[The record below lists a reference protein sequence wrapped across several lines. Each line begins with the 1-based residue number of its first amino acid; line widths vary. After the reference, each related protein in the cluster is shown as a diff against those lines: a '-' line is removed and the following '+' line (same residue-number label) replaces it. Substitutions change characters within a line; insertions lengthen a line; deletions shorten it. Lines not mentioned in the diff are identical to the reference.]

1 MKSIGRRLMIYFG
14 LLVFIACIGVG
25 MISYSSSSRVLENAA
40 QNMLPSN
47 AENCARF
54 AGNNIDYLLQTLET
68 IADQSAVQSLD
79 WEQQQPVLQ
88 NEAARLGYTGLGY
101 AGLDGQ
107 FKAAAGSNS
116 INLADNSQFKQALQ
130 GESNLSIWE
139 ASGSS
144 AVMMAVPVSD
154 GQGNIQGALIAIS
167 DGGEID
173 RILDQITVGNKG
185 FAFIVD
191 NQGKVVVHP
200 DQQMAAVDL
209 TDSASLNED
218 MADFIE
224 ANLTSGQ
231 TVGSYTFNG
240 EEYFGSMSRIP
251 DTEWYVVINVPRHE
265 IMGPLS
271 ELGKMILYITL
282 AFLLLGLIM
291 AYLAGKQIATPIRM
305 VSEQYARMAAGDFGG
320 SISIKWRRRND
331 EIGEL
336 ARGFNQINRN
346 LSRTISELSAGEQ
359 RFRMITENMVDL
371 VALTDLEGYMQYI
384 SPSHEHIIGWKVR
397 QMLGKNVFTAIHPDD
412 VEAAKEA
419 YNQIISSRVQGSF
432 IYRVLKANG
441 EYRWLETKG
450 KPLLDGKGQV
460 VAMVTASRDIHE
472 RKQTEERMI
481 FMAEH
486 DALTG
491 LYNRSFFE
499 NQMRL
504 LDMNL
509 TVPVGLIIC
518 DLDGLKF
525 INDTLGHQAG
535 DDLLLASAEI
545 LVNSAPEDSIVAR
558 LGGDEFGV
566 LLPKYDDNLSSIVA
580 DNLRNAIAEYNIT
593 HPDILSISMGYATR
607 MTPHVSLPAI
617 YKEADQHMYREKLLH
632 NQSARSAVVDVVMT
646 ALEARDFITEGHT
659 DRLQDVVTLIARRL
673 GLPENRINDL
683 TLFARFHDIG
693 KVGVPDSIL
702 FKPGRLTPEEFEE
715 MKKHSEIGYR
725 IAQSSPELVHIADFI
740 LKHHEWWDG
749 NGYPLGIAGEDI
761 PLECRIVSVADA
773 YDAMNSDRPYRKA
786 LATENI
792 IKELTGGAGSQ
803 FDPIVI
809 EIFLGI
815 LHEMEHNGLQN

>member
-47 AENCARF
+47 ADNCARF
-54 AGNNIDYLLQTLET
+54 AENNIDYILLALESV
-68 IADQSAVQSLD
+68 ANQSAIQSLD

-88 NEAARLGYTGLGY
+88 KEAERLGYTSLGY
-101 AGLDGQ
+101 AGPDGQ
-107 FKAAAGSNS
+107 FKAADGSNPL
-116 INLADNSQFKQALQ
+116 NLADNSQFKQALQ
-130 GESNLSIWE
+130 GKASLSLWE
-139 ASGSS
+139 GPGDS
-144 AVMMAVPVSD
+144 AVMIAAPVTD
-154 GQGNIQGALIAIS
+154 IQGTTQGSLIAIS
-167 DGGEID
+167 DGRDID
-173 RILDQITVGNKG
+173 HILDQITVGGEG
-185 FAFIVD
+185 FAFIID
-191 NQGKVVVHP
+191 SQGKIVAQP
-200 DQQMAAVDL
+200 DGKQAVVDL
-209 TDSASLNED
+209 TDNAINDD
-218 MADFIE
+218 MADFIQT
-224 ANLTSGQ
+224 NLTSGQ
-231 TVGSYTFNG
+231 TVGSYTLNG
-240 EEYFGSMSRIP
+240 EEYFGAMSRIP
-251 DTEWYVVINVPRHE
+251 DTGWHVVINVPRQE

-271 ELGKMILYITL
+271 ELGKIILYITL

-336 ARGFNQINRN
+336 ARGFNQINRS

-397 QMLGKNVFTAIHPDD
+397 QMLGKNVFSAIHPED
-412 VEAAKEA
+412 VDAAKEA
-419 YNQIISSRVQGSF
+419 YTHIITTRVPGTF
-432 IYRVLKANG
+432 TYRVLKANG

-566 LLPKYDDNLSSIVA
+566 LLPRYDDNLSSIVA

-786 LATENI
+786 LPTERI
-792 IKELTGGAGSQ
+792 IQELTGGAGSQ
-803 FDPIVI
+803 FDPII
-809 EIFLGI
+809 IDIFLGI